1 MNPSLSAYTNLE
13 SLLLFQCLHAYGV
26 APAVFGRI
34 SDLLKKHPDIT
45 AHKYFQP
52 GRLSPDA
59 LRNFYLERLKREIE
73 YEQGADSD
81 GHQNGEVASSGKRK
95 RHSPSLPTVQES
107 LQHQHLIP
115 KLVTKLYASYRYEI
129 TEQIRL
135 EEERYER
142 LQREINGIERG
153 EWDDQLRERERE
165 RERSSG
171 RTPSSRSP
179 QLPTESPQSAPKALQ
194 PTASPTPVQ
203 NGSRGGP
210 SIAPSP
216 DSTQQQQPG
225 SAPPLQNGQPS
236 PSPRKKHPS
245 SDGRRTPSTPQP
257 NSNQPLAP
265 PQRFQQTPQPQPNHN
280 GAPHPNGPPYPQNI
294 QPQPASH
301 PQQPPSSGPQ
311 LQPQPVQNYA
321 PNGIPQY
328 GHPGSQLP
336 YPGQPQQYP
345 LQQPSGSHSPGFHP
359 GQQQQ
364 QKPHQ
369 PPPGHQPYPP
379 LQPQM
384 PQPPPQAGFMLP
396 PFQVAPQDPSR
407 VHHQAAVPQQ
417 HPQVSTPV
425 GNRQLS
431 RASVQTPG
439 TGKSGAPQMHP
450 LVVQARQSV
459 STPINARSPQS
470 ALATPVS
477 AKSLWKRSSFT
488 GPPGTPASPRP
499 EVLPLDDVPPLL
511 RPKQTPPK
519 SKTQRKSRVKGK
531 GKEVEQD
538 PATDTETPQNSKQ
551 SHDQEEESL
560 LEPESRSGRSRRKAP
575 AKRTRPGS
583 IASSRAG
590 GSVRDRSRSQSIL
603 SHTDTI
609 AADNES
615 QAGHRIK
622 SERGTSVEPVDEE
635 GPFETPSHMS
645 TRRRGAAPTSA
656 SFSTRRKRNAR
667 EASLEE
673 TEETSFSTPGPPKTL
688 VAPRNFARTTAP
700 MMYDINSHKHAS
712 TFNTAVRAKDA
723 EGYYDIIKRPTDLS
737 SIKKAIAT
745 GSKQVAAAAAASD
758 NPTGSPGG
766 ATGGV
771 VELPITADNVPPKAI
786 VNAAQLEK
794 ELMRMFVNAVMF
806 NPGEEGVVSDA
817 RDMFQTVQ
825 GLVSTWRDVERDSGR
840 VGNEGT
846 PSVEE
851 EDQPTASKRRKI

>member
-1 MNPSLSAYTNLE
+1 MTTSLSAYTNLE

-45 AHKYFQP
+45 AHKYFQA

-59 LRNFYLERLKREIE
+59 LRNFYLERLRREIE
-73 YEQGADSD
+73 YEHGGGDSD
-81 GHQNGEVASSGKRK
+81 GHQNGDVAGSGKRK

-142 LQREINGIERG
+142 LQREIAGIERG
-153 EWDDQLRERERE
+153 EWDDQLRER
-165 RERSSG
+165 SSG
-171 RTPSSRSP
+171 RTPASRSP
-179 QLPTESPQSAPKALQ
+179 QLPTKSPQLAPKALQ
-194 PTASPTPVQ
+194 PIASPSPVQ
-203 NGSRGGP
+203 NGTRGGS

-216 DSTQQQQPG
+216 DPSQQQQPG
-225 SAPPLQNGQPS
+225 SAPPPLNAQPS
-236 PSPRKKHPS
+236 PSQRIKHPS

-265 PQRFQQTPQPQPNHN
+265 PPRFQQTPQPHPKYTA
-280 GAPHPNGPPYPQNI
+280 APHPNAPPIPQNI
-294 QPQPASH
+294 QPQPAGLPS
-301 PQQPPSSGPQ
+301 QPPSPGPP
-311 LQPQPVQNYA
+311 LQPQPVQSYA
-321 PNGIPQY
+321 PNGIPPY
-328 GHPGSQLP
+328 GHPGSQLQ

-345 LQQPSGSHSPGFHP
+345 LQQPSGPHSPGVHP

-364 QKPHQ
+364 KPLH
-369 PPPGHQPYPP
+369 PSSGHQPYHP

-417 HPQVSTPV
+417 YPQVSTPAA
-425 GNRQLS
+425 NRQPS
-431 RASVQTPG
+431 RASVHTPS
-439 TGKSGAPQMHP
+439 TGRPGAPQMHP
-450 LVVQARQSV
+450 LVIQARQSV
-459 STPINARSPQS
+459 STPINARSPHS
-470 ALATPVS
+470 SLATPVS

-499 EVLPLDDVPPLL
+499 EVLPLDDVPPLIE
-511 RPKQTPPK
+511 PKQTPPK
-519 SKTQRKSRVKGK
+519 AKAQRKPRVKGK
-531 GKEVEQD
+531 GKETEHESAMDV
-538 PATDTETPQNSKQ
+538 ETPRNSKL
-551 SHDQEEESL
+551 SHDQEEDSL

-635 GPFETPSHMS
+635 GSFETPSHMS

-656 SFSTRRKRNAR
+656 SFSTRRKRTAR

-688 VAPRNFARTTAP
+688 LAPRNFARTTAP

-766 ATGGV
+766 ATGGF

-846 PSVEE
+846 PSVED
-851 EDQPTASKRRKI
+851 EDQPTASKRRKM

>member
-203 NGSRGGP
+203 NGSR
-210 SIAPSP
+210 
-216 DSTQQQQPG
+216 
-225 SAPPLQNGQPS
+225 
-236 PSPRKKHPS
+236 
-245 SDGRRTPSTPQP
+245 
-257 NSNQPLAP
+257 
-265 PQRFQQTPQPQPNHN
+265 
-280 GAPHPNGPPYPQNI
+280 
-294 QPQPASH
+294 
-301 PQQPPSSGPQ
+301 
-311 LQPQPVQNYA
+311 
-321 PNGIPQY
+321 
-328 GHPGSQLP
+328 
-336 YPGQPQQYP
+336 
-345 LQQPSGSHSPGFHP
+345 GSHSPGFHP

-635 GPFETPSHMS
+635 GSFETPSHMS